1 MSETETETETK
12 QALTEAELELKQQR
26 NRKIRFIQAIFFVVW
41 LLATVLTIAACWYLL
56 AKVGGQNGLI
66 GIIVVLVAGGLPVV
80 LGGGYVVFKV
90 IPETLED

>member
-1 MSETETETETK
+1 MSEIETETEAK

-26 NRKIRFIQAIFFVVW
+26 IRKIRFIQAIFFVVW

-66 GIIVVLVAGGLPVV
+66 GMIVVLVAGGLPVV